1 MQIQES
7 TIQKGA
13 QYTTQG
19 QGGGGNNARLGGSRI
34 EINYYVVLTSVH
46 CYRIETMV
54 DS

>member
-19 QGGGGNNARLGGSRI
+19 QGGGGGG
-34 EINYYVVLTSVH
+34 E
-46 CYRIETMV
+46 ETMLGWGV
-54 DS
+54 EN